1 MARLFH
7 GQPQLSTS
15 TPTILTIANDEETT
29 SSSVSVS
36 IQNIDAA
43 AIVYIGDATVSSTS
57 YGMKLVPGA
66 VATLDQLSATMDVY
80 GVSSVANS
88 KVATITIQR

>member
-1 MARLFH
+1 MASLYH
-7 GQPQLSTS
+7 GQVTLSTS
-15 TPTILTIANDEETT
+15 TPAVLTIAGVEETT

-36 IQNIDAA
+36 IQNIDAT
-43 AIVYIGDATVSSTS
+43 AIVYVGDATVSSTS

-66 VATLDQLSATMDVY
+66 VATLDQLSASMDVY